1 MTCSLSPFFLFTTLI
16 GTCQS
21 FKYSLKN
28 DFSETPVQIISE
40 GPMYASGKGP
50 FGETGDST
58 ITVTVSSD
66 GASIVKLGSQFKVN
80 LAFAD
85 STNWKQLIGTPDVQ
99 SSWQETTLY
108 AEDLN
113 CCTSSMKISGKC
125 FQSDVGELIVYPA
138 ASGSTARAPSLFST
152 TVSDN
157 TQSMSLSTNYSALTE
172 GQQFVILIACP
183 TASSSSLL
191 PSYPNSIDITFKN
204 PYGFVPGSLFGF
216 FPLYGALF
224 VAYLIF
230 AVVYGGL
237 LLRWRKFVLMLQFG
251 VISLVLLSVVETAVW
266 FFMYDSKNRSG
277 LPTPCTICGPATS
290 DYVFASV
297 LTVFKRGLSRVLLLA
312 VAHGY
317 SIVKPTLDRKVYIP
331 MIMLGVLYSI
341 FGILKELSSVS
352 SFGEVND
359 SNVVFLLL
367 IVDAVLFIWIFYA
380 LEKIFID
387 LKVSLQNEK
396 LRMYVQ
402 LQNVMKA
409 CAVVYVGVAISI
421 VLIKTGKLPLDW
433 KSIFFLVNFW
443 DVLYLLFIIGVA
455 IIWAP
460 GESTFMYASYNQPS
474 NLGDGKG
481 GDDGPDTVEEA
492 FEDEDYIT
500 KPETVEI
507 EMTKTEKKEEPAA
520 AKPKTSTSTSVKSS
534 SSLPSSSS
542 ASKKNVVTAPPTKGV
557 RPAGVLVE
565 VEDED
570 DDFADEFPPVQQ
582 QNNSKTERA
591 QLSSINSSSSR
602 GIDTRTLAPPTSPTK
617 KDIKLKK

>member
-1 MTCSLSPFFLFTTLI
+1 MLKPLSLFFLTFLSF
-16 GTCQS
+16 CES

-58 ITVTVSSD
+58 ITVAVSSS
-66 GASIVKLGSQFKVN
+66 GASIGRVGSSQFKVN

-85 STNWKQLIGTPDVQ
+85 STNWKRLVGTPDVQ
-99 SSWQETTLY
+99 STWPETTLY

-113 CCTSSMKISGKC
+113 CCTASTPSAKC
-125 FQSDVGELIVYPA
+125 FGSAPGELIVYPA
-138 ASGSTARAPSLFST
+138 ASGSTARSPSVFST

-157 TQSMSLSTNYSALTE
+157 TQPMSLSTNYSALTE
-172 GQQFVILIACP
+172 GPQYVILIACP
-183 TASSSSLL
+183 TVSSTTLL
-191 PSYPNSIDITFKN
+191 PNYPNTIDIAFKN

-230 AVVYGGL
+230 ALVYGGL
-237 LLRWRKFVLMLQFG
+237 LLRWRRFVLMLQFG

-266 FFMYDSKNRSG
+266 FFMYDAKNRSG
-277 LPTPCTICGPATS
+277 SPTPCTICGPVTS

-317 SIVKPTLDRKVYIP
+317 SIVKPTLDRKVYLP
-331 MIMLGVLYSI
+331 MILLGVLYSI

-367 IVDAVLFIWIFYA
+367 IVDAVLFVWIFYA

-387 LKVSLQNEK
+387 LKVTLQNEK

-443 DVLYLLFIIGVA
+443 DVLYLFFIIGVA

-492 FEDEDYIT
+492 FEDEDYVT
-500 KPETVEI
+500 RPESVGI
-507 EMTKTEKKEEPAA
+507 EMIKTESKQEPTA
-520 AKPKTSTSTSVKSS
+520 AKPKTSATTTTTGKSS
-534 SSLPSSSS
+534 LSSNST
-542 ASKKNVVTAPPTKGV
+542 KKVVAAPAAAKGV

-570 DDFADEFPPVQQ
+570 DDFADEFPPIQQQ
-582 QNNSKTERA
+582 QNTTKSSTERA
-591 QLSSINSSSSR
+591 SLSSINSSSSR

-617 KDIKLKK
+617 KDNKLKK